1 MSSNPGQPPPR
12 DADEKPQF
20 GIVHRRRATDN
31 ALTENVDWSRDLVE
45 HSRDLLCVHDL
56 DGRLLSVNPVPAR
69 LLGYTVD
76 EILKVPMR
84 ELLDP
89 KFRDQFDEYIRQL
102 ASAGEATGIL
112 AVLTRTGQRRLWEY
126 HCTLRTQGVEKP
138 VVRGIAHDV
147 TERIA
152 SEKALRESNK
162 KLVETAAGQG
172 SLLHSLQLFRT
183 LLDNS
188 NDAIEVVDP
197 ATMRF
202 LDVNEKSCADL
213 GYTRD
218 ELLSMTVFDIDP
230 QLTPDG
236 VVEDREQ
243 LRETGFLI
251 KESVH
256 RRRDGTTFPIEV
268 NLKRVRLNGDSEY
281 LVAISRDLT
290 ERKQRDDRLQEYE
303 RVLES
308 LDEMIVVVNR
318 EYRYVL
324 ANRSFLRYRGLTKEE
339 LIGRHMMELLH
350 ADSFQQAKP
359 KMDEAFSGKVVDYEM
374 DYNYPQVGERN
385 LDRSPIC
392 PLRSPKHAAAR
403 LEESEKRSARC
414 TIAHPWES
422 VSWIPTPGS
431 SFRSI
436 QNIARLLAAPRRKC
450 FAYAIRTSRIRMT
463 KTQAWERRGRCATNK
478 SATTTSR
485 NAMFDPTGAWSGSIF
500 RWCRSGNRESPPACI

>member
-1 MSSNPGQPPPR
+1 MSSNPGQLPPR

-20 GIVHRRRATDN
+20 TILHRRRATDN
-31 ALTENVDWSRDLVE
+31 PLSENVDWSRDLVE

-69 LLGYTVD
+69 LLGYTVE

-84 ELLDP
+84 ELLDL

-112 AVLTRTGQRRLWEY
+112 AVRTRTGQRRLWEY

-162 KLVETAAGQG
+162 KLTETAAGQG
-172 SLLHSLQLFRT
+172 SLLGSLQLFRT

-188 NDAIEVVDP
+188 SDAIEVVDA

-202 LDVNEKSCADL
+202 LDVNEKSCAEL

-218 ELLSMTVFDIDP
+218 ELLSMTIFDIDP

-290 ERKQRDDRLQEYE
+290 ERK
-303 RVLES
+303 RV
-308 LDEMIVVVNR
+308 
-318 EYRYVL
+318 
-324 ANRSFLRYRGLTKEE
+324 
-339 LIGRHMMELLH
+339 
-350 ADSFQQAKP
+350 
-359 KMDEAFSGKVVDYEM
+359 
-374 DYNYPQVGERN
+374 
-385 LDRSPIC
+385 
-392 PLRSPKHAAAR
+392 AAR
-403 LEESEKRSARC
+403 LEESERRYRTVHDRAPVG
-414 TIAHPWES
+414 IAIVDAGSGRFLQVNPKYCEIVGRTQNEMLRLRFQDITHPEDEEKS
-422 VSWIPTPGS
+422 VGGGE
-431 SFRSI
+431 
-436 QNIARLLAAPRRKC
+436 AGAG
-450 FAYAIRTSRIRMT
+450 
-463 KTQAWERRGRCATNK
+463 RGNL
-478 SATTTSR
+478 
-485 NAMFDPTGAWSGSIF
+485 
-500 RWCRSGNRESPPACI
+500 